1 MQISEN
7 GLNLI
12 KKSEGT
18 KLIVYPDP
26 VGKLTVGTGHLILPG
41 DNLQLGDTITSE
53 RADELLRNDLKSAE
67 AVVNNAVKT
76 QITQAMFDALVSFT
90 FNCGG
95 GNLLSSTLLKK
106 VNANLFQDASLEF
119 LKWNHANGQVL
130 PGLTARRESESRLFL
145 S

>member
-1 MQISEN
+1 MKISDN

-18 KLIVYPDP
+18 KLTAYLDP
-26 VGKLTVGTGHLILPG
+26 VGKLTVGVGHLVLPG
-41 DNLQLGDTITSE
+41 DNIKLGDVITQECS
-53 RADELLRNDLKSAE
+53 DELLRSDLKSAE

-106 VNANLFQDASLEF
+106 VNAGSFQDAADEF
-119 LKWNHANGQVL
+119 CKWNKSAGQVL
-130 PGLTARRESESRLFL
+130 PGLVARRKNEKELFL